1 MIDSKY
7 LHKILDKVAKIS
19 EGDYT
24 ARIDIIP
31 GQPELSAIAK
41 GINKLNEKLES
52 ARKEIDSERD
62 LLRSKKRDLGRLME
76 SLQTGVLIVDVR
88 SNDIIFLNR
97 KAADTIGQKKKEIL
111 GNSIS
116 KYLSIESNTNG
127 RDFDSDQDYHKHY
140 LINSQGEKIR
150 ILISSVRIIYEGRP
164 VLLNSFID
172 ISKGIETEKRLKESE
187 KDFFDTIE
195 LMPKGIAISKYNEAE
210 DDFYFT
216 RFNRYAQSLEGM
228 EETYVIG
235 KSMKQLFPAVVEYG
249 LFDKMKSVLKTGK
262 PEVFPLALYKDENMC
277 AYRENYIYQLTN
289 GSIVCVYDDLT
300 EKKKLENELKVS
312 QERYNLAIKF
322 TPDGGLIEIIG
333 EASPEGTRIS
343 IRDNGVGIKKENL
356 EKLFR
361 VDNNFSTNGTNNEE
375 GTGLGLVLCKEFI
388 HKNHGKYSI
397 ESEPGKGTTFS
408 FVLPA
413 KEMQSMEKSA

>member
-1 MIDSKY
+1 
-7 LHKILDKVAKIS
+7 
-19 EGDYT
+19 
-24 ARIDIIP
+24 
-31 GQPELSAIAK
+31 
-41 GINKLNEKLES
+41 
-52 ARKEIDSERD
+52 
-62 LLRSKKRDLGRLME
+62 
-76 SLQTGVLIVDVR
+76 
-88 SNDIIFLNR
+88 
-97 KAADTIGQKKKEIL
+97 
-111 GNSIS
+111 
-116 KYLSIESNTNG
+116 
-127 RDFDSDQDYHKHY
+127 
-140 LINSQGEKIR
+140 
-150 ILISSVRIIYEGRP
+150 
-164 VLLNSFID
+164 
-172 ISKGIETEKRLKESE
+172 
-187 KDFFDTIE
+187 
-195 LMPKGIAISKYNEAE
+195 
-210 DDFYFT
+210 
-216 RFNRYAQSLEGM
+216 
-228 EETYVIG
+228 
-235 KSMKQLFPAVVEYG
+235 
-249 LFDKMKSVLKTGK
+249 
-262 PEVFPLALYKDENMC
+262 MC